1 LQVVAALELL
11 GASRI
16 AQELDR
22 QQQQQLIQE
31 GSDAEFVSSENQS
44 SGEPDLQ
51 AKKLQQNP
59 MKD

>member
-1 LQVVAALELL
+1 MIAALEPS

-16 AQELDR
+16 TQELDQR
-22 QQQQQLIQE
+22 QQQQLIQE
-31 GSDAEFVSSENQS
+31 GSDAELASSENQS